1 MNVRSVCRVIVLPA
15 LLLFSKSE
23 SFAQDAIAHAGQQL
37 INRIYRG
44 FQQPSYDG
52 SFDFTITEIVHCF
65 EIGYLN
71 VAIDLN
77 GDSTIDSYS
86 IMGGGTQNEWIIRNI
101 PISMT
106 TEIFSEPTISVW
118 FDFSDNIPIPS
129 TADYAMIITEQPVS
143 ITMPIQIEKLST
155 WDRSTADIVGAD
167 WGTLDTMGQNLIEF
181 APVTPPTIGAGP
193 VMLENPGPG
202 DSLGVPDIAQK
213 LNECGPTSAANSLI
227 WLAKKNK
234 FTDKLPKKQDGSL
247 DTNQVILDLMKAM
260 TGSNARPFGGIQE
273 NQLFTGK
280 EQYIQNKSLPLSVE
294 GGKLDTNARGA
305 KTYDFMVKQLT
316 KGQDVE
322 LLILWP
328 GGGGHCVTVTG
339 YAIALG
345 RAFVFVHDPDDKKTA
360 KVVWEFAVDGTGRV
374 TGDITAPR
382 ACKAAWAVAES
393 PSPDVGIE
401 ALPSLPKGFALYD
414 NYPNPFNPSTIISFD
429 LPTRSFISLKVFD
442 LIGRDVATIVSEE
455 LPEGKYTQQWNAAG
469 FPSGVYFYRLSA
481 YPLESRDRQAGK
493 FTETKKLILLR

>member
-1 MNVRSVCRVIVLPA
+1 MKNMLRSLVWIA

-86 IMGGGTQNEWIIRNI
+86 IMGGGTQNEWVIRNI

-143 ITMPIQIEKLST
+143 ITLPIPIEDLST
-155 WDRSTADIVGAD
+155 WDRSTADIVGSD
-167 WGTLDTMGQNLIEF
+167 WGTLDTMGQNLVEF
-181 APVTPPTIGAGP
+181 APVVPPTIGAGP
-193 VMLENPGPG
+193 VMLENPGPR
-202 DSLGVPDIAQK
+202 DSLGVPDIAQQ

-227 WLAKKNK
+227 WLAKKHK

-260 TGSNARPFGGIQE
+260 TGSNTRPFGGIQG

-280 EQYIQNKSLPLSVE
+280 TQYIQDKPLPLSVE
-294 GGKLDTNARGA
+294 GGMLDTNARGA
-305 KTYDFMVKQLT
+305 KTYDFMVKQLA

-360 KVVWEFAVDGTGRV
+360 KVVWEFTVDSLGRITGN
-374 TGDITAPR
+374 ITAPR

-393 PSPDVGIE
+393 PRPDVGIG
-401 ALPSLPKGFALYD
+401 ASPNLPKEFALYD
-414 NYPNPFNPSTIISFD
+414 NYPNPFNPSTIIKFS
-429 LPTRSFISLKVFD
+429 LPKAAYVTLKIYNTLGQEVARLVSQNMSPGTYTTKWNIS
-442 LIGRDVATIVSEE
+442 
-455 LPEGKYTQQWNAAG
+455 G
-469 FPSGVYFYRLSA
+469 FASGVYYYRL
-481 YPLESRDRQAGK
+481 QAGSFVK
-493 FTETKKLILLR
+493 TKKLVLLR